1 MIAQI
6 KGEIID
12 KTDRSLVIDAGG
24 VGYDVACNKDLLLQ
38 MKIGD
43 TCRLYTHLNVRED
56 AMDLYGFGSAEDLA
70 FFKLLISV
78 SGIGPKSALNILDTA
93 KPSEIKRA
101 IANNDAGTL
110 QAIQGLG
117 KKTAE
122 KIVMEL
128 KDKIDVLA
136 SSEGGVDDQAALQA
150 IVSLGYSVAEA
161 RQALRSVG
169 KEANSLEGKVKAAL
183 KLMAR

>member
-24 VGYDVACNKDLLLQ
+24 VGYEVACNKDLL
-38 MKIGD
+38 MTTKIGQN
-43 TCRLYTHLNVRED
+43 CRLYTHLNVRED
-56 AMDLYGFGSAEDLA
+56 ALDLYGFSTAEDLA
-70 FFKLLISV
+70 FYKLLLSV
-78 SGIGPKSALNILDTA
+78 SGIGPKSALNILDSA

-101 IANNDAGTL
+101 IAHQDAATL

-128 KDKIDVLA
+128 KDKIDVINMGEVSA
-136 SSEGGVDDQAALQA
+136 DDQAALQA
-150 IVSLGYSVAEA
+150 IVGLGYSIPEA

-169 KEANSLEGKVKAAL
+169 HEVSSLEGKVKAAL
-183 KLMAR
+183 KLLAR

>member
-24 VGYDVACNKDLLLQ
+24 VGYDVACNKDLLMSAQ
-38 MKIGD
+38 IGQN
-43 TCRLYTHLNVRED
+43 CRLYTHLNVRED
-56 AMDLYGFGSAEDLA
+56 AMDLYGFSTAEDLA
-70 FFKLLISV
+70 FYKLLLSV
-78 SGIGPKSALNILDTA
+78 SGIGPKSALNILDSA

-101 IANNDAGTL
+101 IANQDAATL

-128 KDKIDVLA
+128 KDKIDMIGLGDV
-136 SSEGGVDDQAALQA
+136 GVDDQAALQA
-150 IVSLGYSVAEA
+150 IVGLGYSIPET
-161 RQALRSVG
+161 RQALRSVAR
-169 KEANSLEGKVKAAL
+169 EVTTLEGKVKAAL
-183 KLMAR
+183 KLLAR